1 MKSTIHGTLPNHS
14 PAKSSSR
21 SPFVSKEK
29 RLMKHSTSYLTI
41 ALTIC
46 LLACSRPASAQVIP
60 QAKTSAAPAL
70 TTFGVNTLVAWA
82 GISSV
87 SADGQ
92 TVHKVGYKYFYD
104 GAWQTQ
110 QTMPYGTP
118 PGTEINTTAAPA
130 LAQAEAEGDGL
141 NHAYMAWRQDDG
153 LVHYAVFDNS
163 SNTFSTTDPS
173 ICSSCDT
180 ISSPALAGDGTTLY
194 AAWTTSSGTI
204 QYASYTDAAWNIYS
218 VDVPGVSTKV
228 APALAA
234 YGNDLYLAWVTEYN
248 TIQVEH
254 ATLPLSSSGATWTTM
269 PAPAAL
275 TSVAP
280 SLAFIG
286 SVLPKVPERL
296 YVAWNTGSAIDFE
309 SWNGSEWFSF
319 TPPLPIPP
327 GPLENFTPA
336 MNFFA
341 TGTCPTNGYLNV
353 AYTLGGSPAGQIE
366 LTTINTSTYEPPLC
380 GKL

>member
-248 TIQVEH
+248 TIQVKH
-254 ATLPLSSSGATWTTM
+254 ATLPLSSSGATWTTL

-286 SVLPKVPERL
+286 SAFPKVPESL
-296 YVAWNTGSAIDFE
+296 YVAWNTGSTIDFE
-309 SWNGSEWFSF
+309 YWSGSEWFSF
-319 TPPLPIPP
+319 TPSLPIPP
-327 GPLENFTPA
+327 GPLFTPA

-341 TGTCPTNGYLNV
+341 TGGACPNNAFFNV
-353 AYTLGGSPAGQIE
+353 AYTLGGSSAGEIE
-366 LTTINTSTYEPPLC
+366 WTTVGESSYESPFC
-380 GKL
+380 EKF